1 MDVFLP
7 IAEVSVNII
16 AILLLSG
23 VVGILSG
30 LFGVGGGF
38 LMTPF
43 LIFLGVPPAYAV
55 ANEANNILATSVSG
69 STTHYLKNTLDY
81 KMGLM
86 IVIGG
91 TIGTALG
98 IYIFTYFKGIGKID
112 TVISLAY
119 MYILAIIGTLM
130 LVESLGE
137 IDRAKRNLIVK
148 KKLHV
153 HYWIHGLPLRMRFP
167 KSKLYE
173 SIFTPIII
181 GLVVGFIAAIMGI
194 GGAFILVPA
203 MIYIIKMPTKLVPGT
218 SLFVTIFITGFVVIA
233 HAVQFKSIDLVLV
246 SFLLFGSIIG
256 LHVGLK
262 ISEKL
267 NALPVITTAADVN
280 KTIVVDL
287 VGRQFGW
294 KIDDET
300 TVTKIS
306 AHMVNSEP
314 IGVFQQT
321 GNTKWYKELPKNVTI
336 YDNLEELKK
345 SNSKAHLIISDAI
358 IDDELAQESVIYR
371 PQSLVIGIG
380 LHWDT
385 TKDTI
390 REGIE
395 YCLEKFNLSSKCIA
409 KLVSIKKPEDVQGLI
424 ELGKEMKIPVEYVD
438 REELSEIITP
448 NPSSTVKAFEGTA
461 SVSEAAAIKVSCG
474 ELIVEKQKFPPNLT
488 IAIARK
494 VE

>member
-7 IAEVSVNII
+7 IAQVFVNPIE
-16 AILLLSG
+16 ILLLSALVG
-23 VVGILSG
+23 VLSG

-81 KMGLM
+81 KMGFI

-98 IYIFTYFKGIGKID
+98 IYTFTYFKGIGKID

-137 IDRAKRNLIVK
+137 IDKAKKNIAEK

-153 HYWIHGLPLRMRFP
+153 HYWIHGLPFRMRFP

-181 GLVVGFIAAIMGI
+181 GLAVGFIAAIMGI

-218 SLFVTIFITGFVVIA
+218 SLFVTIFVSVIVTFL
-233 HAVQFKSIDLVLV
+233 HSFNYGSIDLMLV
-246 SFLLFGSIIG
+246 VMLVVGSIVGVQIG
-256 LHVGLK
+256 QKLGEKIDSSGLK
-262 ISEKL
+262 
-267 NALPVITTAADVN
+267 ALLAILLL
-280 KTIVVDL
+280 IV
-287 VGRQFGW
+287 G
-294 KIDDET
+294 IA
-300 TVTKIS
+300 I
-306 AHMVNSEP
+306 A
-314 IGVFQQT
+314 
-321 GNTKWYKELPKNVTI
+321 
-336 YDNLEELKK
+336 YDTFFAEQVLK
-345 SNSKAHLIISDAI
+345 STS
-358 IDDELAQESVIYR
+358 
-371 PQSLVIGIG
+371 
-380 LHWDT
+380 
-385 TKDTI
+385 
-390 REGIE
+390 
-395 YCLEKFNLSSKCIA
+395 
-409 KLVSIKKPEDVQGLI
+409 
-424 ELGKEMKIPVEYVD
+424 KIPVTDLNFFSKFILEFLKDMPFFYGLFSIMFAIFLGV
-438 REELSEIITP
+438 
-448 NPSSTVKAFEGTA
+448 
-461 SVSEAAAIKVSCG
+461 AAAFIRRFISILRK
-474 ELIVEKQKFPPNLT
+474 KYYPNLLN
-488 IAIARK
+488 K
-494 VE
+494 KS